1 MLSRLS
7 LIAAIVLLASAA
19 DAAAPQAKVTPVM
32 SQALPDFPGK
42 EAVMIT
48 VEYPP
53 GAVDPVHRH
62 DADAFVYVLEGAI
75 VMQVQGGE
83 PMTLSA
89 GQSFYEAP
97 GALHTVRP
105 HASQTRAAK
114 FLGRLLKEKE
124 QSRRRR
130 GREGGCK
137 KRQK

>member
-1 MLSRLS
+1 
-7 LIAAIVLLASAA
+7 
-19 DAAAPQAKVTPVM
+19 M

-75 VMQVQGGE
+75 VMQVKGGE

-97 GALHTVRP
+97 GDIHTVGLRSEE
-105 HASQTRAAK
+105 HTSELQSLMRISYAVFCLQNKTIQT
-114 FLGRLLKEKE
+114 
-124 QSRRRR
+124 Q
-130 GREGGCK
+130 
-137 KRQK
+137 